1 MRTDLSTNPKVV
13 AIAAILGVDEDLV
26 VGKMHRLWS
35 WADKHAKDG
44 RALGNAAYIDR
55 LVHCPGLSAALMRD
69 EIDWLAV
76 DGSEVIFPRW
86 DQHNS
91 QSAKTRALAMR
102 RMKQVRA
109 DEALAQQQANRSA
122 TASEPR
128 ANTSATRGDK
138 RREEKRIPPPQ
149 PAPAV
154 APTPPAANGAGGGD
168 SVPAPESTPQPRAV
182 ASAQSEASTTPP
194 AADAGTSPRSPQA
207 TALLDTLVGAGVWT
221 SVASA
226 AIDQAGVELVGACV
240 GLWGKTKSP
249 TPELLAARLRELVKP
264 GSDIRRQCE
273 QYVADLARKRAKA
286 AQRTNAQT
294 TPTPV
299 RDIPRRHPPPA
310 TSAPV
315 PGLTDHPAFRVLA
328 SGDEEDARLRVATS
342 APGCGE
348 KP

>member
-1 MRTDLSTNPKVV
+1 MAEPWIKMRTDLSTNPKVV

-55 LVHCPGLSAALMRD
+55 LVNCPGLAAALMRD

-86 DQHNS
+86 EEHNS
-91 QSAKTRALAMR
+91 QSAKSRAEAAR
-102 RMKQVRA
+102 RQRKSR
-109 DEALAQQQANRSA
+109 DERTDVTDSCDRTVTTVTDSANK
-122 TASEPR
+122 
-128 ANTSATRGDK
+128 SATRGEE

-154 APTPPAANGAGGGD
+154 APTPPAANGAGGGEVLQTGNGQWAMGSGVEPD
-168 SVPAPESTPQPRAV
+168 PAPCAMASSLAV
-182 ASAQSEASTTPP
+182 LPASP
-194 AADAGTSPRSPQA
+194 PRSPEA

-273 QYVADLARKRAKA
+273 QYVADLARKHAKA

-315 PGLTDHPAFRVLA
+315 PGLTDHPAF
-328 SGDEEDARLRVATS
+328 ARIATETS
-342 APGCGE
+342 AS
-348 KP
+348 